1 MKQVV
6 IAGFAAAVFSTASI
20 ADTYKLDADHTNARF
35 AIGHFGTSTNH
46 GGFYN
51 LEGELQL
58 DARKQTGSLK
68 VVIPVNTINTGNP
81 NFNNHLLSADLFHAE
96 RYPQMVFTSTD
107 WKFVDGKPQQVSGNL
122 ELLGKTNPV
131 TLTASQFNCYDSP
144 MFNGAQVCGGD
155 FSATIDRTQWGMDYL
170 VDMGFPTEVQ
180 LSIQVEAIKQ

>member
-58 DARKQTGSLK
+58 DARKQTGNLK
-68 VVIPVNTINTGNP
+68 VVIPVNTINTGNDQ
-81 NFNNHLLSADLFHAE
+81 FNGHLLSADLFHAE
-96 RYPQMVFTSTD
+96 KYPQMVFTSTD
-107 WKFVDGKPQQVSGNL
+107 WKFVDG
-122 ELLGKTNPV
+122 
-131 TLTASQFNCYDSP
+131 
-144 MFNGAQVCGGD
+144 
-155 FSATIDRTQWGMDYL
+155 
-170 VDMGFPTEVQ
+170 
-180 LSIQVEAIKQ
+180 